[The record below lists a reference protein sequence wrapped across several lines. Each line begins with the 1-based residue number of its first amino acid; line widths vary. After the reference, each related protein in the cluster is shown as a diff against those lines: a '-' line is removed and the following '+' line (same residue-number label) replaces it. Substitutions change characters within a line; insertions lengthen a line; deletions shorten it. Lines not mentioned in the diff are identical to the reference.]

1 MKTTQDVSEELNKD
15 NEILKKNQIEILE
28 RKSSITQIK
37 TQSKALL
44 IE

>member
-1 MKTTQDVSEELNKD
+1 
-15 NEILKKNQIEILE
+15 LKKNQIEILE

-44 IE
+44 IEWNNLKIENQGLKIK